1 MDEPRYEK
9 LTVGILIKREEGVFG
24 PRGLGLFYDPT
35 QKREPIQNKKAFVEY
50 TEETIYGKLS
60 QIGGKHKYPNV
71 DPQMAADLYYQTL
84 CVAGIEAEQPAEIP
98 LRMGLEGKRG
108 YIVRFPLEDLER
120 GRSIFE
126 FLSTLY
132 YNHRNVLTSFMYLD
146 KVKMSDQ
153 EHATVITLGPNVKI
167 LHTER
172 FQPIYIGGT
181 KQMDRLKLDK
191 SVLALEFYSVD
202 KQKLEQTMN
211 RVESKCYTFS
221 MSLEDLP
228 ADQVAYAHAVM
239 WDSKDLPRGYR
250 ANFIRRGL
258 NAFEDRDIG
267 ELLAYS
273 LFPAEME
280 TRLIETLQLFQKV
293 VADPVGI
300 LRGCEEVNALIRQV
314 VKDEFYA
321 DFA

>member
-1 MDEPRYEK
+1 MDVPRYKK
-9 LTVGILIKREEGVFG
+9 LTVGILIKREDGVFG
-24 PRGLGLFYDPT
+24 PRGLGIFYDPT
-35 QKREPIQNKKAFVEY
+35 QKREPVQNKTAYVEY

-71 DPQMAADLYYQTL
+71 DPQMGADLFYRTL
-84 CVAGIEAEQPAEIP
+84 CMAGIKAEQPAEIP
-98 LRMGLEGKRG
+98 LRLELEGKRG

-132 YNHRNVLTSFMYLD
+132 YDHRNVLTSFIYLG
-146 KVKMSDQ
+146 KAKMNDQ
-153 EHATVITLGPNVKI
+153 EQATVVTLGPNVKMF
-167 LHTER
+167 HTER

-191 SVLALEFYSVD
+191 SILALEFYSAD
-202 KQKLEQTMN
+202 KQKLEQIMG
-211 RVESKCYTFS
+211 RVESKCYIFS

-228 ADQVAYAHAVM
+228 ADQVAYTHSVM

-250 ANFIRRGL
+250 ANFKRRGL

-267 ELLAYS
+267 ELVAYS

-293 VADPVGI
+293 VVDPIGI
-300 LRGCEEVNALIRQV
+300 LQRCEEVNKLIKQV
-314 VKDEFYA
+314 RKDEFYA